1 MTLDCIVI
9 EQFNKRIHLRDPWL
23 NVQPEKQASD
33 NLSSIMQS
41 YPSP

>member
-1 MTLDCIVI
+1 MTLDCMVI
-9 EQFNKRIHLRDPWL
+9 EQSNKRIHLRDPWL
-23 NVQPEKQASD
+23 NVQQEKQNTD